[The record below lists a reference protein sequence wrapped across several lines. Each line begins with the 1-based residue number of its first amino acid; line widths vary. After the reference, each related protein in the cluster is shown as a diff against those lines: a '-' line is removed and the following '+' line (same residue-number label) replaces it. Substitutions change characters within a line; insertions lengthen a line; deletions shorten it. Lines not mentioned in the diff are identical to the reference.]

1 MPIWAWTLI
10 AVFAGAL
17 AGAVWFL
24 MLIHVGSSTDVESGA
39 VTAIMKRPQWVE
51 NENGR
56 AQFFGKGE
64 TISGWIEGDDFCF
77 SVQYQDGFAVF
88 KTPIDNEFIEIIR

>member
-24 MLIHVGSSTDVESGA
+24 MLVHVGSSRDVESGA

-64 TISGWIEGDDFCF
+64 TINGWIEGDEFCF
-77 SVQYQDGFAVF
+77 LVQYQDGFTVF
-88 KTPIDNEFIEIIR
+88 KTLIDNEFIEIIR